1 MVNEFKFRWE
11 PVQEITWLGYVLNTS
26 VKFIRATD
34 QRICKLVAFINDIVV
49 DDELDDSIH

>member
-1 MVNEFKFRWE
+1 MVNEFKSRWE

-26 VKFIRATD
+26 VKFIGATD
-34 QRICKLVAFINDIVV
+34 QRICKLVAFINDIV